1 MAKVSVVIPTYNV
14 EQYLREC
21 LDSITQQTLQ
31 EIEIICVNDGSTD
44 SSLEIINEYAE
55 KDPRI
60 IVITGPNGGYGKAMN
75 KGLDAATGEYIGIV
89 EPDDYISLT
98 MYEDLYEIAVKHD
111 LDFVKADFYRFST
124 DDDGNLDKDYNHLS
138 KKNEYY
144 NRVLRP
150 LEEKECFRFI
160 MNTWSG
166 IYRREFLEKYHIR
179 HNETPG
185 ASFQD
190 NGFWFQTFLL
200 AERAMFID
208 RPYYMNRRDNPN
220 SSVKSRDKVYC
231 VNEEYKY
238 IKNLIL
244 ERYPALWHEVQSVH
258 ALKRLHNYDFTLS
271 RIAPEFKKQYIAD
284 ISKEFRENEVLGEL
298 DKTFFTAG
306 EWKQLQNI
314 KNNPDGYY
322 LKKVQEELRK
332 KTTID
337 NNIEKTKKEL
347 EKAKK
352 DLEKTKRK
360 LNVTEKE
367 LHRILNTTT
376 YKVGRFIM
384 FIPCTV
390 KDWVIKG
397 SK

>member
-1 MAKVSVVIPTYNV
+1 MAKVSVIIPTYNV
-14 EQYLREC
+14 EQFLREC
-21 LDSITQQTLQ
+21 LDSIIRQTLQ

-44 SSLEIINEYAE
+44 GSLDIINEYAE
-55 KDPRI
+55 KDSRI
-60 IVITGPNGGYGKAMN
+60 VVITGPNGGYGKAMN
-75 KGLDAATGEYIGIV
+75 KGLDAATGDYVGIV
-89 EPDDYISLT
+89 EPDDYIGLT
-98 MYEDLYEIAVKHD
+98 MYEDLYEIAVQNN

-124 DDDGNLDKDYNHLS
+124 EEDGSLNKEYNRLS
-138 KKNEYY
+138 KNSEYY
-144 NRVLRP
+144 NRVFRP

-166 IYRREFLEKYHIR
+166 IYKREFLEKYRIR

-220 SSVKSRDKVYC
+220 SSVKSKDKVYC

-244 ERYPALWHEVQSVH
+244 ERYPALWREVQSIH

-271 RIAPEFKKQYIAD
+271 RIAPEFKRQYITD
-284 ISKEFRENEVLGEL
+284 ISREFRENEVLGEL
-298 DKTFFTAG
+298 NKDFFTAG
-306 EWKQLQNI
+306 EWKLLQYI
-314 KNNPDGYY
+314 KNNPEDYYSKIADGSNQ
-322 LKKVQEELRK
+322 V
-332 KTTID
+332 TTA
-337 NNIEKTKKEL
+337 EFERVSREL
-347 EKAKK
+347 ER
-352 DLEKTKRK
+352 TKIK
-360 LNVTEKE
+360 LNATEKE
-367 LHRILNTTT
+367 LQRILNTTT

-384 FIPCTV
+384 YIPCSI
-390 KDWVIKG
+390 KDWVIKMN
-397 SK
+397 K

>member
-44 SSLEIINEYAE
+44 RSLEIINEYAE

-60 IVITGPNGGYGKAMN
+60 MVITGPNGGYGKAMN

-98 MYEDLYEIAVKHD
+98 MYEDLYEIAIKDD

-124 DDDGNLDKDYNHLS
+124 DDDGNLNKDYNHLS
-138 KKNEYY
+138 KKKDYY
-144 NRVLRP
+144 NRVFKP

-166 IYRREFLEKYHIR
+166 IYKRAFLKKYHIR

-208 RPYYMNRRDNPN
+208 KPYYMNRRDNPN
-220 SSVKSRDKVYC
+220 SSVKSKDKVYC

-244 ERYPALWHEVQSVH
+244 ERYPALWHEVQSIH

-306 EWKQLQNI
+306 EWKQLQYI
-314 KNNPDGYY
+314 KNDPEGYY
-322 LKKVQEELRK
+322 WNLGNSTGLVSKEELNRL
-332 KTTID
+332 
-337 NNIEKTKKEL
+337 KE
-347 EKAKK
+347 
-352 DLEKTKRK
+352 DLERTKRK
-360 LNVTEKE
+360 LETTEKE

-384 FIPCTV
+384 YIPCTV
-390 KDWVIKG
+390 KDWVIKRN
-397 SK
+397 K